1 MVSAM
6 ACRDTAA
13 APGRPVADAV
23 SLAGQPDWR
32 RLCEQARD
40 RAEAAEARAEALKR
54 AELSARSKAGFW
66 KSQFEAARRKR
77 LAAVEESK
85 DARRAAKDALGLRA
99 EVARLREL
107 LADAG
112 VASDRYGVMSLRRE
126 VARLRK
132 AVPGAEVQAAEIR
145 RLHKVL
151 WKERVD
157 TAALRRVLDETVQLY
172 AETGKLRDQQDRVL
186 SLSDDVGRLR
196 YALQRS
202 EAEKDRLKVR
212 LLRMAESARAM
223 SPAAADVALRRAL
236 ARSRRRKAALGRL
249 RKDNARLR
257 RTVEAWRRRVGTQE
271 AELAKLRATRAVL
284 SKALRGRKSERRE
297 RARTG
302 RPRGQRCG
310 APGHG
315 RTPRPGLEER
325 IEERRLPAAAR
336 RCPCCGK
343 PYAAVGVDESS
354 LVEIEVRAHRR
365 VIRRPRWRRTCG
377 CASSPM
383 EVSAPPA
390 PRLFDDTPYGTSVW
404 SRVLYERYACLRPL
418 QRVCAWLGDQGLPV
432 SPGTL
437 AGSVPRFVL
446 LFEPLAGA
454 ILARQRAAAL
464 RHADETTWRV
474 QALRGEGR
482 SGRAWLWT
490 SVGNDAVRFHI
501 DASRSAEAAAKLFGD
516 LAPETVIVCDRYS
529 AYKRLA
535 RLLGGTVVLA
545 FCWAH
550 MRRDFIHCAAAQ
562 VRLTGWCEAWLARIA
577 AIYRLN
583 EARLACYDPGIERQ
597 SVAFDAAQDALAA
610 ALDGLFATAQRELAG
625 LPEHAR
631 EGKPL
636 RSLVN
641 HREGLSVFA
650 GRPRVPLDNN
660 LAERL
665 LRGPA
670 IGRRLSF
677 GSDSGTG
684 ARFTAL
690 MYSVVGTLML
700 NRIDVLRW
708 LEAWLAACAE
718 NGGRPPDDTA
728 AWLPWSMDAA
738 RRRALTT
745 PT

>member
-6 ACRDTAA
+6 ACPDTQARSDTEGA
-13 APGRPVADAV
+13 SLPGRP
-23 SLAGQPDWR
+23 SWR
-32 RLCEQARD
+32 RLYEQARG
-40 RAEAAEARAEALKR
+40 RAEAAEARSEALKR
-54 AELSARSKAGFW
+54 AEASARCEAGYW
-66 KSQFEAARRKR
+66 KWQFDSSRRKR
-77 LAAVEESK
+77 LAAVERSK
-85 DARRAAKDALGLRA
+85 DARRAAKDALALRA
-99 EVARLREL
+99 EVARLDKL

-112 VASDRYGVMSLRRE
+112 VDSGRYSETSLRRE

-132 AVPGAEVQAAEIR
+132 AAPEAEVQAAEIR
-145 RLHKVL
+145 RLHKAL

-157 TAALRRVLDETVQLY
+157 KAALRRLLDETVGLY
-172 AETGKLRDQQDRVL
+172 AETSKLRDQQDRVL
-186 SLSDDVGRLR
+186 SLSDEVGWLR

-202 EAEKDRLKVR
+202 EAMKDRLKVR
-212 LLRMAESARAM
+212 LLRRTEAARAQ
-223 SPAAADVALRRAL
+223 SPAAADAALRKAL
-236 ARSRRRKAALGRL
+236 GRSRRRKAALGRL
-249 RKDNARLR
+249 RKENARLR
-257 RTVEAWRRRVGTQE
+257 RTVQASRRRIETQE
-271 AELAKLRATRAVL
+271 AELAKLRASRAVL
-284 SKALRGRKSERRE
+284 SKALHGRKSEQRE
-297 RARTG
+297 RLGTG
-302 RPRGQRCG
+302 RPRGQRRG

-315 RTPRPGLEER
+315 RTPRCGLEER
-325 IEERRLPAAAR
+325 IEERSLPAAAR
-336 RCPCCGK
+336 TCSGCGK
-343 PYAAVGVDESS
+343 PYAAVGVEQSA
-354 LVEIEVRAHRR
+354 LVEIEVQAYRR
-365 VIRRPRWRRTCG
+365 VIRRPRWRRSCA
-377 CASSPM
+377 CASSPA

-390 PRLFDDTPYGTSVW
+390 PRLFANTPYGTSVW

-418 QRVCAWLGDQGLPV
+418 QRVGAWLGDQGLPV
-432 SPGTL
+432 SSGTL
-437 AGSVPRFVL
+437 ADSVPRFVP
-446 LFEPLAGA
+446 LFEPVAGA
-454 ILARQRAAAL
+454 ILAHQHEAVL
-464 RHADETTWRV
+464 CQADETTWRV
-474 QALRGEGR
+474 QALRGEGH

-490 SVGNDAVRFHI
+490 AVGNDAVRFHI
-501 DASRSAEAAAKLFGD
+501 DASRSAEAAAKLLGG

-535 RLLGGTVVLA
+535 RLLGGTVALA

-550 MRRDFIHCAAAQ
+550 LRRDFIQCAAAQ

-583 EARLACYDPGIERQ
+583 EARLDCYDPDIERQ
-597 SVAFDAAQDALAA
+597 SAAFDAAQGALAA
-610 ALDGLFATAQRELAG
+610 ALDGLFATAQRELAD

-650 GRPRVPLDNN
+650 DRPRVPLDNN

-690 MYSVVGTLML
+690 MYSVVGTLVL

-708 LEAWLAACAE
+708 LEAWLAACAD
-718 NGGRPPDDTA
+718 NGGRPPDDTT

-738 RRRALTT
+738 RRRALTA